1 LPISDWRLPIS
12 DWRIEN
18 EVGSSEKKER
28 PVKPHRW
35 LIALIGVV
43 VPRRLRADWKQ
54 EWEAELRYREL
65 LLADWEKLNWKGK
78 FDLLRRSLGAFW
90 DALLLQPRRLEDE
103 MFQDLRYGLRML
115 VKNPGF
121 TFVVVLTLAL
131 GIGATTAIF
140 SVVDAVL
147 LRPLPFPESERL
159 VYLREVNSSG
169 DAMGVAEPNFADV
182 EAGSQ
187 SFVALGHVGGGNLV
201 VTGGSE
207 AVRTRVSYASR
218 RIFEVLGVQPIAGRT
233 FLLEET
239 KYPGPGAVLVSYG
252 FWQRLLGGRADFSA
266 VRLNVDGVSCA
277 VVGVMPP
284 SFNFPAETEVW
295 VTRSIE
301 PPNTSRAAHSLGAIG
316 RLRPGVRIEEARA
329 ELSAIAEQLRQTHGT
344 AMDAV
349 DFTLIPAQ
357 QYLTR
362 NSRENLWLFAGA
374 VAMLLLVACANV
386 SNLLL
391 ARYITRQREFTV
403 RAALGAQRWRLARQL
418 VIENLLVT
426 LPAAALGAL
435 LARTGVTM
443 LLQLDQRN
451 LPRVN
456 VIAVDGRVL
465 VFACGLAL
473 LIAVALGLLPALRF
487 ARAELPNRLRESG
500 RGQPAGGRL
509 RGALVAVQISLTLVL
524 LTGAGLLGRSFL
536 RLWQVDP
543 GFKTGSAVAMTLALP
558 STITPEEDEQLRQFY
573 VQLLERLGQLPGV
586 AAVGGIASLPL
597 TGPGAS
603 GTFLID
609 NDPARRGQAGY
620 APASAGYFAA
630 MGIPLL
636 RGRLFDRSDMVNS
649 PHVAIISQ
657 SLAQRYWPNE
667 DPLGKRIQFGNM
679 DTDKRLLHVVGVVGD
694 VRNTLDTEAGPMVYA
709 YSLQRPQW
717 WQVSSLS
724 IVVRASTHPPA
735 LILAMR
741 AAVAALRPDVPLR
754 FRTLDQVFSSTLDQ
768 RRFIL
773 AIFGVF
779 AVVALLIA
787 AIGIYGVMAYTVTQR
802 THEIGIRLA
811 LGAQTRDVLKLVIG
825 QGVKLALSGI
835 VLGLGGAW
843 ALTRLMTTL
852 LFSVSTTDPPTFIMV
867 TLLLTGV
874 ALLACYLPARRATKV
889 DPMIALRHD

>member
-1 LPISDWRLPIS
+1 MASPDRKRFSQ
-12 DWRIEN
+12 
-18 EVGSSEKKER
+18 
-28 PVKPHRW
+28 PHLRV
-35 LIALIGVV
+35 IALLGAI
-43 VPRRLRADWKQ
+43 VPRRLRADWRQ
-54 EWEAELRYREL
+54 EWEAELRYREEM
-65 LLADWEKLNWKGK
+65 LAEWDRLDWYNRLNL
-78 FDLLRRSLGAFW
+78 FQRSVGALW

-103 MFQDLRYGLRML
+103 MFQDLRYGVRML
-115 VKNPGF
+115 RTKPG
-121 TFVVVLTLAL
+121 VTLIAIITLSL

-147 LRPLPFPESERL
+147 LRPLPFPEAENL
-159 VYLREVNSSG
+159 VYLREVNASG
-169 DAMGVAEPNFADV
+169 DAAGVSEPNFADL
-182 EAGSQ
+182 EERSQ

-239 KYPGPGAVLVSYG
+239 QYPGPAAVLVSYG
-252 FWQRLLGGRADFSA
+252 FWQRMLGGRADFSA

-301 PPNTSRAAHSLGAIG
+301 PPNNSRAAHSLAAIG
-316 RLRPGVRIEEARA
+316 RLRPGVRIEEAGA
-329 ELSAIAEQLRQTHGT
+329 ELSAIAKQLRQTHGT

-349 DFTLIPAQ
+349 DFTLMPAQ

-362 NSRENLWLFAGA
+362 NSRDNLWLFAGA

-391 ARYITRQREFTV
+391 ARYITREREFTV
-403 RAALGAQRWRLARQL
+403 RAALGAGRWRLARQL
-418 VIENLLVT
+418 VIENLLMT
-426 LPAAALGAL
+426 LLAAVLGTL
-435 LARTGVTM
+435 LARAGVM
-443 LLQLDQRN
+443 LLLQLDQRN
-451 LPRVN
+451 LPHIN

-465 VFACGLAL
+465 LFACGLAV
-473 LIAVALGLLPALRF
+473 LIAVVLGLLPALRF
-487 ARAELPNRLRESG
+487 AQQNLQKGLNEGG
-500 RGQPAGGRL
+500 RGQSARGRM
-509 RGALVAVQISLTLVL
+509 RGALVAIQISLTLVL

-536 RLWQVDP
+536 RLWQIDP
-543 GFKTGSAVAMTLALP
+543 GFKTGNAVVMRLALP
-558 STITPEEDEQLRQFY
+558 STITTEEDEQLRQFY
-573 VQLLERLGQLPGV
+573 VQLLDRLGRLPGV

-597 TGPGAS
+597 TGPGAR

-609 NDPARRGQAGY
+609 NDASRPGQAGY
-620 APASAGYFAA
+620 APASASYFAA

-636 RGRLFDRSDMVNS
+636 RGRLFDRSDTVNS
-649 PHVAIISQ
+649 PHAAVISE
-657 SLAQRYWPNE
+657 SLARRYWPHE
-667 DPLGKRIQFGNM
+667 DPLGQRIQFGNM
-679 DTDKRLLHVVGVVGD
+679 DTDKRLLNVVGVVGD
-694 VRNTLDTEAGPMVYA
+694 VRQTLDAEAGPMVYA

-724 IVVRASTHPPA
+724 IVVRASNDPPG

-741 AAVAALRPDVPLR
+741 DAVAALRPDVPLS
-754 FRTLDQVFSSTLDQ
+754 FRTLDQVFSSSLDQ

-779 AVVALLIA
+779 AAVALLIA

-811 LGAQTRDVLKLVIG
+811 LGAQAGDVLKLFIA
-825 QGVKLALSGI
+825 QGFKLALIGI
-835 VLGLGGAW
+835 LLGLGGAW

-852 LFSVSTTDPPTFIMV
+852 LFSVSTTDPLTFIV
-867 TLLLTGV
+867 ITLLLTGV
-874 ALLACYLPARRATKV
+874 TLLACYLPARRATRV
-889 DPMIALRHD
+889 DPMIALRDE

>member
-1 LPISDWRLPIS
+1 
-12 DWRIEN
+12 
-18 EVGSSEKKER
+18 
-28 PVKPHRW
+28 
-35 LIALIGVV
+35 
-43 VPRRLRADWKQ
+43 
-54 EWEAELRYREL
+54 
-65 LLADWEKLNWKGK
+65 
-78 FDLLRRSLGAFW
+78 
-90 DALLLQPRRLEDE
+90 
-103 MFQDLRYGLRML
+103 MFQDVRYGMRML
-115 VKNPGF
+115 RTKPG
-121 TFVVVLTLAL
+121 VALIAIITLSL

-147 LRPLPFPESERL
+147 LRPLPFPEAERL
-159 VYLREVNSSG
+159 VYLREVNASG
-169 DAMGVAEPNFADV
+169 GAMGVSEPDFADL
-182 EAGSQ
+182 EARSQ

-218 RIFEVLGVQPIAGRT
+218 RIFEVLGVEPIAGRT

-239 KYPGPGAVLVSYG
+239 QYPGPAAVLVSFG
-252 FWQRLLGGRADFSA
+252 FWQRLLGGRADFSD
-266 VRLNVDGVSCA
+266 VRLNVDGVSCT
-277 VVGVMPP
+277 VVGVMPA

-301 PPNTSRAAHSLGAIG
+301 PPNTSRGAHSLGAIG

-329 ELSAIAEQLRQTHGT
+329 ELSAIAKQLLQTHGT

-403 RAALGAQRWRLARQL
+403 RAALGAGRWRLARQL
-418 VIENLLVT
+418 VIENLEMT
-426 LPAAALGAL
+426 LLAAALGTL
-435 LARTGVTM
+435 LARAGVAL

-465 VFACGLAL
+465 LFACGLAV

-487 ARAELPNRLRESG
+487 ARQNLQKGLNEAG
-500 RGQPAGGRL
+500 RGQSAGGRM
-509 RGALVAVQISLTLVL
+509 RGALVALQISLTLVL

-536 RLWQVDP
+536 RLWQIDP
-543 GFKTGSAVAMTLALP
+543 GFKTGSAVVMRLALP
-558 STITPEEDEQLRQFY
+558 STITPEEDEQLRRFY
-573 VQLLERLGQLPGV
+573 VQLLDRLGQLPGV
-586 AAVGGIASLPL
+586 TAVGGIASLPL

-609 NDPARRGQAGY
+609 NDPSRRGQAGY
-620 APASAGYFAA
+620 APASTGYFAA

-636 RGRLFDRSDMVNS
+636 RGRLFDRSDTVNS
-649 PHVAIISQ
+649 PHVAVISQ
-657 SLAQRYWPNE
+657 SLAQRYWPHE
-667 DPLGKRIQFGNM
+667 DPLGQRIQFGNM

-694 VRNTLDTEAGPMVYA
+694 VRHALDAEAGPMVYA

-724 IVVRASTHPPA
+724 IIVRASNDPPA

-741 AAVAALRPDVPLR
+741 AAVAALRPDVPLS
-754 FRTLDQVFSSTLDQ
+754 FRTLDQVFSSSLDQ

-779 AVVALLIA
+779 AAVALLIA

-811 LGAQTRDVLKLVIG
+811 LGAQAGDVLKLFIG
-825 QGVKLALSGI
+825 HGIKLALIGI
-835 VLGLGGAW
+835 VLGLAGAW

-852 LFSVSTTDPPTFIMV
+852 LFSVSATDPLTFIV
-867 TLLLTGV
+867 ITLLLTGV
-874 ALLACYLPARRATKV
+874 TLLACYLPARKATRV
-889 DPMIALRHD
+889 DPMIALRDE